1 MTIRFRSTH
10 LARGRKPV
18 ISARKQPLQSR
29 SAQLVADILEA
40 ASRVLVRDGA
50 YHFTT
55 ARVAEAAGVSVG
67 SLYQY
72 FPNKEAIL
80 FRLQADEWQQTM
92 SQLEHILG
100 DPSTPAPQRLRAA
113 VRTFFRSECDEA
125 AFRGALE
132 EAAPLYREAPEAS
145 AHAEEGR
152 RLMERFM
159 RDALPGASAPERA
172 FAANLVG
179 IVMSSTGK
187 AISVQNRS
195 RCEVDALADAVADMF
210 CAYLE
215 TNRAAGSVRAKG

>member
-1 MTIRFRSTH
+1 M
-10 LARGRKPV
+10 ARRRKPV
-18 ISARKQPLQSR
+18 ISARKNPQQTR
-29 SAQLVADILEA
+29 SAQLVAAILEA
-40 ASRVLVRDGA
+40 AIRVLVRDGA

-80 FRLQADEWQQTM
+80 FRLQAQEWRQTM
-92 SQLEHILG
+92 DQLDRILS
-100 DPSTPAPQRLRAA
+100 DQSMPAPQRIRAA

-125 AFRGALE
+125 AFRSALE
-132 EAAPLYREAPEAS
+132 EAAPLYREAPEAG

-152 RLMERFM
+152 DLMERFIK
-159 RDALPGASAPERA
+159 DALPRASARERA
-172 FAANLVG
+172 FAADLVG

-187 AISVQNRS
+187 AISIQNRS
-195 RCEVDALADAVADMF
+195 RSEVDALADAVGDMF

-215 TNRAAGSVRAKG
+215 TRGDHGRTATQAVRKAK

>member
-1 MTIRFRSTH
+1 M
-10 LARGRKPV
+10 ANGKKPV
-18 ISARKQPLQSR
+18 ISARKHPQQSR

-40 ASRVLVRDGA
+40 AIRVLVRDGA
-50 YHFTT
+50 YRFTT

-80 FRLQADEWQQTM
+80 FRLQAEEWQQTM
-92 SQLEHILG
+92 SQLERIVS
-100 DPSTPAPQRLRAA
+100 DRSTPAPQRLRTA

-125 AFRGALE
+125 AFRSALE

-159 RDALPGASAPERA
+159 QDALPRASARERA
-172 FAANLVG
+172 FAADLVG
-179 IVMSSTGK
+179 VVMSSTGK
-187 AISVQNRS
+187 MISVQNRS
-195 RCEVDALADAVADMF
+195 RAEVDALAAAVGDMF

-215 TNRAAGSVRAKG
+215 TGRAAKTTRTA